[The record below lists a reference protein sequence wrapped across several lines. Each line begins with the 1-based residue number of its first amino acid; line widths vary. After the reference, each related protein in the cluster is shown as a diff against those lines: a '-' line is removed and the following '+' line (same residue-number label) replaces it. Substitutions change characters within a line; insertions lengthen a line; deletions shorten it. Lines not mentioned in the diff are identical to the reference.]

1 MFLLCNER
9 HDLHILILH
18 NIIILFPLN
27 KTPLYPTGGV
37 KSTLFMPMEPFCSS
51 AVFHLNLSVAGHL
64 DLPFWGGGCS
74 QSPCH
79 IFAFRPSAISILP
92 ISSSSSPLN
101 TTEPQNII
109 SAVKTNLLI
118 PLKITP

>member
-18 NIIILFPLN
+18 YIIILFPLN

-64 DLPFWGGGCS
+64 DLPFWGGGVLN
-74 QSPCH
+74 PH
-79 IFAFRPSAISILP
+79 VIFLPLDQVQFPSYPFQAHHP
-92 ISSSSSPLN
+92 H
-101 TTEPQNII
+101 
-109 SAVKTNLLI
+109 
-118 PLKITP
+118 